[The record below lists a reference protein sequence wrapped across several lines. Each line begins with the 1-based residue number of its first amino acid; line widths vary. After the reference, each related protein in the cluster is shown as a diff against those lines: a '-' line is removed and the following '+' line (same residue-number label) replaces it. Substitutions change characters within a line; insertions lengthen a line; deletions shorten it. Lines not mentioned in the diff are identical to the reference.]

1 MRKPFRAHLVR
12 GRRIRALRVRVP
24 TLADVR
30 NRGRTDRRGSAAP
43 ARRRGSGRFLAQ
55 LREAVGRARGRPR
68 RPRPC
73 RTPPPRRPGS
83 RPRRWQR
90 QRPSA
95 SSSGRAPTEPDTGRC
110 RHSAREPGAG
120 RRPRPASAAG
130 RLVVR
135 GTMGEGKF
143 LRAPWDRRRTTRRQ
157 TAAGHLAVWGTM
169 GGVAGRS
176 RYPPLFRDAASSCCK
191 PVCQGIRFE
200 PLPQWAAFGERGR
213 KAGPEPAVRKQNHR
227 HEAVTR
233 ISMAGCTRLELATSD
248 VTGRRS
254 NQLS

>member
-1 MRKPFRAHLVR
+1 MSSSNCWENVSSGNRVAPPTGPIHEEALSRRLVR
-12 GRRIRALRVRVP
+12 GRRIHGGRIRALRVRVP

-30 NRGRTDRRGSAAP
+30 NRGRTDRRGRAAP

-130 RLVVR
+130 PPGRPGDDGGGKVP
-135 GTMGEGKF
+135 EGAVGSAEDDAPPNGGGPPGCLGDDGGSCRSVTIPSF
-143 LRAPWDRRRTTRRQ
+143 VSRCGFFVLQACLSGYPIRAP
-157 TAAGHLAVWGTM
+157 AAM
-169 GGVAGRS
+169 GGVWRAGTEGRAGAGGPKTKS
-176 RYPPLFRDAASSCCK
+176 PP
-191 PVCQGIRFE
+191 
-200 PLPQWAAFGERGR
+200 
-213 KAGPEPAVRKQNHR
+213 
-227 HEAVTR
+227 
-233 ISMAGCTRLELATSD
+233 
-248 VTGRRS
+248 
-254 NQLS
+254 